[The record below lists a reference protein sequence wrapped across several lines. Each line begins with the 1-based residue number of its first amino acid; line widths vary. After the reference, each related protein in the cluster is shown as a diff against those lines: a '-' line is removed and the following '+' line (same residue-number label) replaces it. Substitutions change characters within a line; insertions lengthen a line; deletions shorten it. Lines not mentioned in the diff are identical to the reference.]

1 MRILIL
7 IALAS
12 CLTNYGYTQSANPKG
27 QNRPKSTGK
36 PTPPKETDRL
46 DSPPYGFS
54 TVRSLST
61 TPKTLMVSE
70 LGQEGLFRL
79 DETDNTSSDNSG
91 TVLVTKSGKRYKR
104 IIENEVNIRWFGAK
118 GDGIA
123 DDKMAIQRAI
133 NYTKT
138 LSAKAGGNYRIT
150 VVFPAGFYY
159 LSSPIDVTNTNGIWL
174 KGSSGRYINT
184 GFVGDTGG
192 AMLDFSGSTMGGC
205 EGFSF
210 ISLKGSANRSTIG
223 ALFALTSG
231 GGLNC
236 TLKNCYFKLEDNPK
250 ANSGYGTIGILNIR
264 SEEFS
269 VSDCVINAN
278 TPVIL
283 SNKSDLSDTGV
294 NLIVKSSYAQIT
306 AGAGS
311 MGVASFNGQV
321 SLQSIE
327 KRRPALVL
335 NGTNTVSFVGYIGRT
350 SQSTGAEGPA
360 IFCSQ
365 STSNLTIN
373 ATIESYSQL
382 LLVKTSMYHSS
393 LNIVSANVT
402 DATVPL
408 INVTGASL
416 IDGLTAKIHLPVL
429 KEQINRYLL
438 YHSPV
443 SNGNEPVQTRLV
455 NSTVYCSDLTNNTYA
470 ITSNLLKAAD
480 NVEFNTSQPF
490 SKKGGRTNQ
499 NFTNRVSCGLV
510 GSVKQ
515 ATIIR
520 FSQCDRTAKKSTNAG
535 FYTIEVNGVLRV
547 GSYNSGGS
555 CTQKFTATITV
566 SQSNNGNQDAP
577 AYTMTLLGK
586 SQVSPSYLD
595 IKNVA
600 LSINFSNGIGSVEII
615 PTVTGSGIGEAVTYS
630 GTADITT
637 DFYVNDAILFK

>member
-1 MRILIL
+1 MRTLFLIG
-7 IALAS
+7 LAS
-12 CLTNYGYTQSANPKG
+12 YLTNCGYTQSTDPKG
-27 QNRPKSTGK
+27 QNNSKSTGG
-36 PTPPKETDRL
+36 PTPSKETDRL
-46 DSPPYGFS
+46 NSPSYEFS
-54 TVRSLST
+54 AVRSLST
-61 TPKTLMVSE
+61 TPKMLMVSE

-79 DETDNTSSDNSG
+79 DETDRTSTDNSG
-91 TVLVTKSGKRYKR
+91 TVLVTKSGRRYKR
-104 IIENEVNIRWFGAK
+104 IIDNEINVRWFGAK
-118 GDGIA
+118 GDGIS
-123 DDKMAIQRAI
+123 DDKTAIQRAI

-138 LSAKAGGNYRIT
+138 LSAKAGGSYRVT

-184 GFVGDTGG
+184 GFIGGTGG

-210 ISLKGSANRSTIG
+210 ISLKGSTNRSTIG

-236 TLKNCYFKLEDNPK
+236 SLKNCYFKLEDNPA
-250 ANSGYGTIGILNIR
+250 ANNGFGTIGILNIR

-269 VSDCVINAN
+269 VSDCVVNAN

-283 SNKSDLSDTGV
+283 SNKSDLSDTNV
-294 NLIVKSSYAQIT
+294 NLLIKSPYAQIT
-306 AGAGS
+306 TGVGS
-311 MGVASFNGQV
+311 MGVVSFSGQV

-327 KRRPALVL
+327 KRQPALVL
-335 NGTNTVSFVGYIGRT
+335 NGTNTVHFVGYIGRT
-350 SQSTGAEGPA
+350 SQLVGEEGPA
-360 IFCSQ
+360 ILCSQ

-373 ATIESYSQL
+373 ATVESYSQV

-393 LNIVSANVT
+393 IDIVSANVV
-402 DATVPL
+402 DASVPL
-408 INVTGASL
+408 INITGASL
-416 IDGLTAKIHLPVL
+416 VDGLTAKIHLPVI
-429 KEQINRYLL
+429 KEQTKRYLL
-438 YHSPV
+438 YHAPV
-443 SNGNEPVQTRLV
+443 SNGNEPVRTRLV
-455 NSTVYCSDLTNNTYA
+455 NSAVYCSDLTDNTYA
-470 ITSNLLKAAD
+470 ITKNLLKATD

-490 SKKGGRTNQ
+490 SKKGGKTNQ

-510 GSVKQ
+510 GSIKQ
-515 ATIIR
+515 GTIIR
-520 FSQCDRTAKKSTNAG
+520 FGQCDRTTKKSYNGG
-535 FYTIEVNGVLRV
+535 FYTIEINGIVRA

-555 CTQKFTATITV
+555 CTQRFTATITI

-600 LSINFSNGIGSVEII
+600 VSVNFSNGIGSVVIS
-615 PTVTGSGIGEAVTYS
+615 PTVTGSGVGEAVTYT
-630 GTADITT
+630 GTANVMA
-637 DFYVNDAILFK
+637 DFYVNDPVLFK